1 VTKTPSVSLRQEVYE
16 RIKQDIITCAIAPG
30 QLLNEGELA
39 DHLEVSKTPVR
50 EALTQLQ
57 QDGLVELIPRKGYL
71 VTTLTLRDI
80 QEIFQLRLILERA
93 ATVLAVDH
101 ITDAGIDKLER
112 YLEIEFDPDDHST
125 LYPYIQ
131 GNKDFHMEI
140 ARASNNSR
148 LVRHLARVFDD
159 AQRLQ
164 YMDLDKGDALWAW
177 NRDHERIIEALRKRD
192 KEAAAAAVE
201 EAIAEARVRLLSP

>member
-1 VTKTPSVSLRQEVYE
+1 MRRQVYTQ
-16 RIKQDIITCAIAPG
+16 IKLDIITCALAPG

-39 DHLEVSKTPVR
+39 GRLEVSKTPVR

-57 QDGLVELIPRKGYL
+57 QDSLVELIPRKGYL
-71 VTTLTLRDI
+71 VSTLTLRDI
-80 QEIFQLRLILERA
+80 QEIFGLRLILERA
-93 ATVLAVDH
+93 ATVLAVEH
-101 ITDAGIDKLER
+101 ITDAEIDKLER

-131 GNKDFHMEI
+131 ANTDFHMEI

-148 LVRHLARVFDD
+148 LVRDLARVFDD

-164 YMDLDKGDALWAW
+164 YMDLDKGDVLWAW

-201 EAIAEARVRLLSP
+201 EAIAEARIRLLSP